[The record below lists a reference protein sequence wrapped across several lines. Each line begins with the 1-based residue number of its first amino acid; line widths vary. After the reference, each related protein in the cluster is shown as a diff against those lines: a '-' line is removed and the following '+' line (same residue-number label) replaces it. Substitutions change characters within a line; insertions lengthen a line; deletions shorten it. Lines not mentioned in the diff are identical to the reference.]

1 MTEYRGQIGRVR
13 SEPRIRLARIVEIH
27 LALLGRFESPRVQ
40 NPAASLQV
48 LCSNDRSGLRLSR
61 NKTLATKAV
70 RGDGPTYRVFGR
82 TVLYRWAD
90 ALAWAEGRLS
100 APRRSTSEVRALRR
114 P

>member
-61 NKTLATKAV
+61 TNGKNAFACPAAQSMTMCCIAGTGLRQGT
-70 RGDGPTYRVFGR
+70 GGR
-82 TVLYRWAD
+82 EHA
-90 ALAWAEGRLS
+90 
-100 APRRSTSEVRALRR
+100 RS